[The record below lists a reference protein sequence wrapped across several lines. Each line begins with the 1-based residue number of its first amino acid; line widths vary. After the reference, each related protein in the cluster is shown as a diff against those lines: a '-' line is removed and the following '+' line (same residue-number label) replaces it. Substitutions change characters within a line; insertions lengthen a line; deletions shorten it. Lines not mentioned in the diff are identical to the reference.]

1 MIASEKG
8 EKNFQQIIKKE
19 ERIMLTK
26 LQQKKLRKQFDGLCF
41 NKSGNI
47 GKADIEELI
56 ASISKRAGLG
66 KSSNEY
72 DKLLTQY
79 MTFWSDLKDA
89 NDIDDDGKIST
100 KEWEIYWDKVLEK
113 EGKLNQMIKP
123 VVELI
128 FTLIDKSG
136 EGKITLKEYKSFYKD
151 LGLDEKLAEKIFPQL
166 DHNKTGF
173 LSKNEVSTLIER
185 FYRSDDPKDPVN
197 SFFGPI

>member
-1 MIASEKG
+1 
-8 EKNFQQIIKKE
+8 
-19 ERIMLTK
+19 MLTK